1 MDEKDIEEERKNR
14 KRKVRGIGKMLN
26 FEIVI
31 LVFLIRNPK
40 AGGQIKH

>member
-1 MDEKDIEEERKNR
+1 MDERDIEEERKNR
-14 KRKVRGIGKMLN
+14 KRKVRGIGKMLI

-40 AGGQIKH
+40 ARGQIKH